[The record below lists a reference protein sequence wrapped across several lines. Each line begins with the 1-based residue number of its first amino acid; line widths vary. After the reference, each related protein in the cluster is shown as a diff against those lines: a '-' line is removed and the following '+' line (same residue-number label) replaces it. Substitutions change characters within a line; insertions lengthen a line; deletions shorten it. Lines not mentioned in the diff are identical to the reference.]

1 MSSADDIWNRA
12 VDGEGDGVGD
22 KMLGAVLLLDGM
34 IQNGGMANALDDLLE
49 EGEILAG
56 VAGFRY
62 FGLNVVADLVLEIYQ
77 AISDGANVE
86 ELEETRD
93 GEYYEICDADAITAV
108 FRKKLAEDPTA
119 FSPL

>member
-1 MSSADDIWNRA
+1 MSSTDDIWNRA

-49 EGEILAG
+49 DGEILAG

>member
-86 ELEETRD
+86 ELEATRD